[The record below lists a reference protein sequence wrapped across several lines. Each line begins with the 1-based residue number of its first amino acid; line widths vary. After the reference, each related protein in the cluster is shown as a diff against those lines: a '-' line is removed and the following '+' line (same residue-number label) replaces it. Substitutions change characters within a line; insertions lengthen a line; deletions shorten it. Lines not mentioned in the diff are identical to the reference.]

1 MTDPTITCPNC
12 RTEVKLTD
20 SLAAPLIEA
29 TRTQY
34 EQKLA
39 VKEAE
44 VAAREISIRKQRED
58 LARDRES
65 IDELVKARLTTE
77 RAAIVA
83 EESRKAKALLGLDLE
98 QKGREL
104 LELNQILQ
112 DRENKLA
119 EAQKAQAEFLR
130 KQRELDDAKREIDL
144 TVESRVQEGL
154 TAVRDK
160 AKQEVEQSLKL
171 KVLEKEEQIA
181 SMQRQIEDLKRK
193 SEQGSQQL
201 QGEVQELE
209 LEALICAN
217 FPHDIVEPVPKG
229 EFGGDVLHRVMSAA
243 GQPCGTILWEVKRTK
258 KWSNAWLAKLRDDQR
273 AAKADVAMIV
283 TTALPEDVE
292 TFSVLDGVW
301 VTERRCA
308 IPVAMALRSS
318 LIEVAAARLAGEGQ
332 RTKAEMVYQYLT
344 GPRFRHRIE
353 AIVEKFTDM
362 QADLDKERKLMMRMW
377 AKREEQLRGVIDAT
391 AGMYGDLQ
399 GIAGSTLREI
409 DALDIPLLES
419 SAS

>member
-1 MTDPTITCPNC
+1 MTEPTITCPNC
-12 RTEVKLTD
+12 RTEVKLTE

-39 VKEAE
+39 VKESE
-44 VAAREISIRKQRED
+44 VAAREMSIRKQRED
-58 LARDRES
+58 LAKDRES
-65 IDELVKARLTTE
+65 IDELVKTRLTTE
-77 RAAIVA
+77 RDAIAA
-83 EESRKAKALLGLDLE
+83 EESRKAKALLALDLD

-104 LELNQILQ
+104 LELNQMLQ
-112 DRENKLA
+112 DRESKLA

-160 AKQEVEQSLKL
+160 AKQEAEQGLKL

-181 SMQRQIEDLKRK
+181 SMQRQIEDLKRR

-229 EFGGDVLHRVMSAA
+229 EFGGDVLHRVVSAA

-292 TFSVLDGVW
+292 TFNILDGVW
-301 VTERRCA
+301 VTGRRCA
-308 IPVAMALRSS
+308 IPVAIALRSS
-318 LIEVAAARLAGEGQ
+318 LIELAAARLAGDGQ

-377 AKREEQLRGVIDAT
+377 AKREEQLRGVVEST

>member
-1 MTDPTITCPNC
+1 MTEPTITCPNC

-39 VKEAE
+39 VKETE
-44 VAAREISIRKQRED
+44 VAAREMTVRKQRED
-58 LARDRES
+58 LAKDRES
-65 IDELVKARLTTE
+65 IDDLVRARLTTE
-77 RAAIVA
+77 RETIAA
-83 EESRKAKALLGLDLE
+83 EESRKAKALLALDLE
-98 QKGREL
+98 QKCREL
-104 LELNQILQ
+104 LELNQMLQ
-112 DRENKLA
+112 DREGKLA

-160 AKQEVEQSLKL
+160 AKQEAEQGLKL

-181 SMQRQIEDLKRK
+181 SMQRQIEDLKRR

-229 EFGGDVLHRVMSAA
+229 EFGGDVLHRVISAA
-243 GQPCGTILWEVKRTK
+243 GQPCGTILWEAKRTK

-283 TTALPEDVE
+283 TTALPEDIE
-292 TFSVLDGVW
+292 TFNVLDGVW
-301 VTERRCA
+301 VTGRRCA
-308 IPVAMALRSS
+308 IPVAIALRSS
-318 LIEVAAARLAGEGQ
+318 LIEVAAARLAADGQ

-377 AKREEQLRGVIDAT
+377 AKREEQLRGVVEST

-409 DALDIPLLES
+409 DALDMPLLES

>member
-1 MTDPTITCPNC
+1 MTEPTITCPNC
-12 RTEVKLTD
+12 RTEVKLTE

-39 VKEAE
+39 VKESE
-44 VAAREISIRKQRED
+44 VAARKMSIRKQRED
-58 LARDRES
+58 LAKDRES
-65 IDELVKARLTTE
+65 IDELVKTRLTTE
-77 RAAIVA
+77 RDAIAA
-83 EESRKAKALLGLDLE
+83 EESRKAKALLALDLD

-104 LELNQILQ
+104 LELNQMLQ
-112 DRENKLA
+112 DRESKLA

-160 AKQEVEQSLKL
+160 AKQEAEQGLKL

-181 SMQRQIEDLKRK
+181 SMQRQIEDLKRR

-292 TFSVLDGVW
+292 TFNILDGVW
-301 VTERRCA
+301 VTGRRCA
-308 IPVAMALRSS
+308 IPVAIALRSS
-318 LIEVAAARLAGEGQ
+318 LIELAAARLAGDGQ

-377 AKREEQLRGVIDAT
+377 AKREEQLRGVVEST